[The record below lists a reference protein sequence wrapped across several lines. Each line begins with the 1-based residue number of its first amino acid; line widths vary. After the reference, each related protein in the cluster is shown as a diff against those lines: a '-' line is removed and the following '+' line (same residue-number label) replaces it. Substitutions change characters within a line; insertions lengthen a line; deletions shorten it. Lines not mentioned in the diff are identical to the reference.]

1 MVLFGQIIIY
11 VIMACAAIGC
21 IASIVNEKSELGQQ
35 FLNGINAIGPIF
47 LPVAGIMAA
56 APYLTKFISSVVS
69 PVFSS
74 LGADLAIAAT
84 TFIAVD
90 MGGYQLA
97 HTLASSNENWIMAMM
112 IGYMAGST
120 IVFGIPVA
128 LKIIPL
134 EDRKYWALGVM
145 SGFLAIPVGVF
156 ISSATI
162 AITQPMI
169 RPVVATSGAAT
180 YQLHLTFMQII
191 INLFPLIIICG
202 LIACGLAVIPDKT
215 IKGFIF
221 FGKIMDSALR
231 IIVVLCVIEYF
242 TGLGTLILGHWGFE
256 PIIADK
262 KDVTRALEVAG
273 YIGIMLCGAFPM
285 VYLIKTYLKTPLASI
300 GRLFHL
306 SDSAV
311 IAILAASA
319 NGIALFT
326 IVKNLKPEDKV
337 KALAFSVCGAYLFGD
352 HLSFTANFQ
361 PTLILAVM
369 LGKITAGCL
378 SVWIV
383 TKIAIPKMKRGFI
396 NSFPQV

>member
-1 MVLFGQIIIY
+1 MIVFGKIVVY
-11 VIMACAAIGC
+11 AIMACAVIGC
-21 IASIVNEKSELGQQ
+21 IVSIVNEKSELGQE

-56 APYLTKFISSVVS
+56 APYLTKFISNIVS
-69 PVFSS
+69 PIFSVC
-74 LGADLAIAAT
+74 GADQAIAAT

-97 HTLASSNENWIMAMM
+97 HALASSNENWIMAMM

-134 EDRKYWALGVM
+134 EDRKFWALGVM
-145 SGFLAIPVGVF
+145 SGFLAIPIGVF
-156 ISSATI
+156 VSSAMI
-162 AITQPMI
+162 AITGPLI
-169 RPVVATSGAAT
+169 RPEIATNTAAT
-180 YQLHLTFMQII
+180 YRLHLTFLQILS
-191 INLFPLIIICG
+191 NLSPLIIICG
-202 LIACGLAVIPDKT
+202 LIACALAFIPGKT
-215 IKGFIF
+215 IKGFIL
-221 FGKIMDSALR
+221 FGKMLDSALR
-231 IIVVLCVIEYF
+231 IIVVLCIIEYF
-242 TGLGTLILGHWGFE
+242 TGFGSLILGHWGFE

-262 KDVTRALEVAG
+262 NDVTRALEVAG

-285 VYLIKTYLKTPLASI
+285 VYLIKTFLKTPLAKV

-306 SDSAV
+306 SESAV

-319 NGIALFT
+319 NGIALFS
-326 IVKNLKPEDKV
+326 IVKDLKPEDKV
-337 KALAFSVCGAYLFGD
+337 KAIAFSVCGAYLFGD

-378 SVWIV
+378 SVWIA
-383 TKIAIPKMKRGFI
+383 TKLAIPKMRKDTAVNI
-396 NSFPQV
+396 SA

>member
-1 MVLFGQIIIY
+1 
-11 VIMACAAIGC
+11 
-21 IASIVNEKSELGQQ
+21 
-35 FLNGINAIGPIF
+35 
-47 LPVAGIMAA
+47 
-56 APYLTKFISSVVS
+56 
-69 PVFSS
+69 
-74 LGADLAIAAT
+74 
-84 TFIAVD
+84 
-90 MGGYQLA
+90 
-97 HTLASSNENWIMAMM
+97 
-112 IGYMAGST
+112 
-120 IVFGIPVA
+120 
-128 LKIIPL
+128 
-134 EDRKYWALGVM
+134 M

-285 VYLIKTYLKTPLASI
+285 VYLIKTYLKTPLAAI